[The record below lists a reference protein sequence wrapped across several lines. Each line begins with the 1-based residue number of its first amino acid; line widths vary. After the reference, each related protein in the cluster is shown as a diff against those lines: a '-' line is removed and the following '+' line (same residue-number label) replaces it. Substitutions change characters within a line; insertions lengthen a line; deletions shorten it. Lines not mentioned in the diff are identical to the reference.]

1 MFTRRSRAPYDRYL
15 YWSGRRIES
24 IASDNRID
32 LEGYRHVVLKSP
44 SVPGVPLP
52 QVELGSKERRTRN
65 RAAVAAKVERA
76 LAPHTTTDF
85 DSESPA
91 ALASGSGDRMVFA
104 EFIAPYADNP
114 AVVMHTRLHSA
125 GGRQVDVCLFGSLDN
140 VREYQRTDAVAAGW
154 SSSSAHAVMK
164 MLQARAYIESG
175 WWDNPRQCALEALK
189 ICLHQGITGHH
200 RQHEEA
206 VTRGYTFGHADDH
219 CQWLAEVFL
228 DITVDLDPRDA
239 RYYQG
244 AQRILIGAP
253 LWVRARQVT
262 RYRDRDRVPP
272 RGAGRTQAE
281 PAPGSVIVSGDT
293 GEIPPRDPRGQHT

>member
-1 MFTRRSRAPYDRYL
+1 M
-15 YWSGRRIES
+15 

-32 LEGYRHVVLKSP
+32 LEGYRHLVLKSP
-44 SVPGVPLP
+44 TVPGVPLP
-52 QVELGSKERRTRN
+52 QVELGSKERRTRD

-76 LAPHTTTDF
+76 LAPHTTMDF
-85 DSESPA
+85 DSESPT
-91 ALASGSGDRMVFA
+91 ALASGSGGRMVFA

-114 AVVMHTRLHSA
+114 AVVMHTRVHSA
-125 GGRQVDVCLFGSLDN
+125 SGRQVDVCLFGSLDN
-140 VREYQRTDAVAAGW
+140 VREYQRTDAIAAGW

-200 RQHEEA
+200 RQHEQA
-206 VTRGYTFGHADDH
+206 VTRGYTLGHAEDH

-228 DITVDLDPRDA
+228 DIAVDLDPRDA

-262 RYRDRDRVPP
+262 RYRDRDRVPSRDSAIQP
-272 RGAGRTQAE
+272 VDGA
-281 PAPGSVIVSGDT
+281 PASTLALNDT
-293 GEIPPRDPRGQHT
+293 GETRPRDPRSERR